1 MFLVFYS
8 SVWKSFKNWLFRKFN
23 EMIGVSVSIRY
34 LKSDFEWVQFYKA
47 VDLQHVTLLKKWL
60 SYKKFPITDDF
71 KNDCIF

>member
-1 MFLVFYS
+1 
-8 SVWKSFKNWLFRKFN
+8 
-23 EMIGVSVSIRY
+23 MIGVSVSIRY